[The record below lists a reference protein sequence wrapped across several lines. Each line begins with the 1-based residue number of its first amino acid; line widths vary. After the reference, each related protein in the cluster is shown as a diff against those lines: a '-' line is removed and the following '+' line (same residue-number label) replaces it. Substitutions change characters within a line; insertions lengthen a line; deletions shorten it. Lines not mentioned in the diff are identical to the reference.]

1 LFVEGMGFNS
11 NISEYA
17 DDTWLLFNEDI
28 QERKHLYDLR
38 EDECQSPFYHI
49 TKIDETEFRNAF
61 QDQLN
66 KIRTEFN
73 NLEFEHEDIKI

>member
-1 LFVEGMGFNS
+1 MK
-11 NISEYA
+11 A
-17 DDTWLLFNEDI
+17 DDYITQNL
-28 QERKHLYDLR
+28 
-38 EDECQSPFYHI
+38 PFYHI